1 MPQLATDEVPPLAGG
16 IEQDSLRPERREEN
30 VETDHDWREK
40 RKQAQPRDLQIS
52 ANYQLIPKIIH
63 LRPCQCEALETEFS
77 NFGGDSHNLPQGENV
92 S

>member
-16 IEQDSLRPERREEN
+16 IEQDYLRPERREEN
-30 VETDHDWREK
+30 VETDHNWREK

-77 NFGGDSHNLPQGENV
+77 NLGGDSHNLPQVENG

>member
-1 MPQLATDEVPPLAGG
+1 MPQLATDEAPPLAGG

-52 ANYQLIPKIIH
+52 ANYQVIPKIIH
-63 LRPCQCEALETEFS
+63 LRPCQCEALETKFS
-77 NFGGDSHNLPQGENV
+77 YLGGDSHNLPQGENV

>member
-16 IEQDSLRPERREEN
+16 EEQDSLRPERGEEN

-40 RKQAQPRDLQIS
+40 REQTQPRDLQII
-52 ANYQLIPKIIH
+52 AIYQLILTH
-63 LRPCQCEALETEFS
+63 LRPCQCEAFETEFS
-77 NFGGDSHNLPQGENV
+77 HLGGDSHNLPQGENV

>member
-40 RKQAQPRDLQIS
+40 RKQAQPRDLQII
-52 ANYQLIPKIIH
+52 ANYQLIPNLTN

-77 NFGGDSHNLPQGENV
+77 NLGGDSHNLPQVENG